1 MADSRSTVFA
11 GWSSGSLLKSRSN
24 FPWARKIVR
33 AISDETKRPNQR
45 TAYAE
50 SEEDEERAEITE
62 EEFEEYM
69 VKNGAAGSFMVFRS
83 TSKKEEELGL
93 EEL

>member
-1 MADSRSTVFA
+1 MKA
-11 GWSSGSLLKSRSN
+11 N
-24 FPWARKIVR
+24 FKL
-33 AISDETKRPNQR
+33 SK
-45 TAYAE
+45 E
-50 SEEDEERAEITE
+50 SVIKNEIKPEKEDEERAEITE